1 MILDLS
7 QQRIVVTGSA
17 GFIGSHVT
25 RALLEQGHTVWGFDN
40 INDYYSVALKEAR
53 LASLGGNKHHNFRK
67 GSLENAAD
75 VAALFAEAQPD
86 VVIHLAAQA
95 GVRYSLT
102 NPQAYIDSNLTGFTN
117 ILEESRKAGIKH
129 LTYASSS
136 SVYGAN
142 AKMPFSEHDS
152 VSHPLSL
159 YAATK
164 KANELMAHS
173 YSNIYGLPTTGLRF
187 FTVYGPWGRPD
198 MAIFLF
204 AKAILNGQPIDVFN
218 HGNMRRDF
226 TYIDDIVSG
235 VIEIAKRPPAP
246 DHDWDPVKADPS
258 SSRVPWSIYNLG
270 NNKPADLMYV
280 ISLIEKE
287 LGREAVKNLLPL
299 QPGDV
304 PETYADIDRASR
316 DFNFIPKT
324 PIEQGI
330 RNFIGWFRDYYSL

>member
-17 GFIGSHVT
+17 GFIGYHVT
-25 RALLEQGHTVWGFDN
+25 RTLLEQGHAVWGFDS
-40 INDYYSVALKEAR
+40 INDYYSVSLKESR
-53 LASLGGNKHHNFRK
+53 LAALGGNKHHNFRK
-67 GSLENAAD
+67 GNLENAAD
-75 VAALFAEAQPD
+75 VAALFADAKPD
-86 VVIHLAAQA
+86 IVIHLAAQA

-102 NPQAYIDSNLTGFTN
+102 NPKAYIDSNLTGFTH
-117 ILEESRKAGIKH
+117 ILEESRKANIKH

-152 VSHPLSL
+152 VAHPLSL

-204 AKAILNGQPIDVFN
+204 ANAILKGQPIDVFN
-218 HGNMRRDF
+218 HGQMRRDF

-235 VIEIAKRPPAP
+235 VIEVAKRPPAP
-246 DHDWDPVKADPS
+246 GNDWDPVAADPS
-258 SSRVPWSIYNLG
+258 TSRVPWTIYNLG

-316 DFNFIPKT
+316 DFGFAPKT

-330 RNFIGWFRDYYSL
+330 KNFIGWFREYYSL

>member
-17 GFIGSHVT
+17 GFIGYHVT
-25 RALLEQGHTVWGFDN
+25 RTLLEQGHTVWGFDS
-40 INDYYSVALKEAR
+40 INDYYSVALKESR
-53 LASLGGNKHHNFRK
+53 LAALGGNKHHNFRK

-75 VAALFAEAQPD
+75 VAALFAEAKPD
-86 VVIHLAAQA
+86 IVIHLAAQA

-102 NPQAYIDSNLTGFTN
+102 NPQAYIDSNLTGFTH
-117 ILEESRKAGIKH
+117 ILEECRKAKVKH

-142 AKMPFSEHDS
+142 AKMPFSEHDA

-204 AKAILNGQPIDVFN
+204 ADAILKGRPIDVFN
-218 HGNMRRDF
+218 HGDMRRDF

-235 VIEIAKRPPAP
+235 VIEVAKRPPAP
-246 DHDWDPVKADPS
+246 DNNWDPVKADPS
-258 SSRVPWSIYNLG
+258 GSRVPWTIYNLG

-299 QPGDV
+299 QAGDV
-304 PETYADIDRASR
+304 PETYADIDRAAG
-316 DFNFIPKT
+316 NFGFSPKT

-330 RNFIGWFRDYYSL
+330 KNFIGWFRDYYSV